1 MAKTGGHPLN
11 LTRDNTPS
19 NYSDLDRAIHETR
32 RLFQPYFAPVVI
44 GNWTNKA
51 GIINR
56 IYSVPLI
63 MLFMDE
69 YSRNKYLEFSI
80 NLTDETSLSL
90 RRMLSDEENI
100 ERRVQKMVRKIG
112 DTCKERGIRVFE
124 YKTVSYTELNQK
136 TDGNREMFRIA
147 LDGSKSKGSGN
158 SNVHDL
164 TDLYFAPTI
173 ERKNATK

>member
-11 LTRDNTPS
+11 LTKDNTPS
-19 NYSDLDRAIHETR
+19 NYSDLDRTIHETR

-69 YSRNKYLEFSI
+69 YSRNKYLEFSA

-90 RRMLSDEENI
+90 RRMLSDEENL
-100 ERRVQKMVRKIG
+100 ERRVQKITKKIG

-136 TDGNREMFRIA
+136 TDGARETFRIA
-147 LDGSKSKGSGN
+147 LDGSKSTN
-158 SNVHDL
+158 PNVHDL

-173 ERKNATK
+173 EHKNAIK